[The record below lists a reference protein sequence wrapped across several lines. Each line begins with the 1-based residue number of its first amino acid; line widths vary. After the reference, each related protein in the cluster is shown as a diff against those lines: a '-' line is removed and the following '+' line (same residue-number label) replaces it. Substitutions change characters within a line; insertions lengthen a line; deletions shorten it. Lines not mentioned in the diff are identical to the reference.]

1 MTKRAKKIEVQV
13 EETVIDQVNE
23 EVVATTEVVLPSIE
37 ELRAQ
42 YGNKSAAIR
51 ALASM
56 NVPRAKI
63 AKHLNI
69 RYQHVRNVLETE
81 LKRGPREMKKVEE
94 VIEETNELDQIEIGQ
109 TEEGGEE

>member
-1 MTKRAKKIEVQV
+1 MAKRAKKIEVQV
-13 EETVIDQVNE
+13 EETVIDQVAE
-23 EVVATTEVVLPSIE
+23 EATTATNEVALPSVE

-56 NVPRAKI
+56 GIARARI

-81 LKRGPREMKKVEE
+81 LKRGPRQVKKVEE
-94 VIEETNELDQIEIGQ
+94 TETNELDQIEIGQ
-109 TEEGGEE
+109 TEEGGED

>member
-1 MTKRAKKIEVQV
+1 MSKRAKKSVKQV
-13 EETVIDQVNE
+13 VETVTQEDVPPKF
-23 EVVATTEVVLPSIE
+23 VVPSVE
-37 ELRAQ
+37 ELRERF
-42 YGNKSAAIR
+42 GNKSAVIR
-51 ALASM
+51 YLASEG
-56 NVPRAKI
+56 VGRSTI

-81 LKRGPREMKKVEE
+81 LKRGPREMKKVEK